1 MSKSSSVSVA
11 LGENVVHPKK
21 TIVYLFGFQV
31 STLPPAP
38 QFILLSSAVFIFYI
52 AYGYMLELI
61 FTLEGMQPHGWY
73 LTLVQFAF
81 YTVFALLQIILSGGT
96 IAKKIPL
103 RTYVIIA
110 ILTVGTMGFS
120 NSSVGYLNY
129 PTQVI
134 FKSCKLI
141 PVMIGS
147 ILILGKRYSFAEV
160 VSCLCMS
167 TGLIWFT
174 LADST
179 VQPDFSLTGVVLV
192 SLALVCD
199 AIIGNVQEGAI
210 KKYNED
216 ATHVVLYSYSIG
228 FFLIFIGLLLI
239 DQLVPA
245 ISFASQFPWEV
256 YGRAVLLSA
265 AGFCGVQVVLTL
277 VTLYGALIAVTVT
290 TCRKALTICLS
301 FLLFSKPFTIQYVW
315 GGLLVVAGIYLNIYG
330 KKSKSSTPFLVS
342 IQQMYMQIQQHLA
355 PKISK
360 ISEGRQVDEFKVTV
374 DSEGKRNVKNNA
386 NERHTR
392 NLCTDKCSPL
402 DDDWVVLDNNLPL
415 VHEKADDHAM

>member
-1 MSKSSSVSVA
+1 MSKSSSVSVT
-11 LGENVVHPKK
+11 LGETLGQPKKNVVE
-21 TIVYLFGFQV
+21 LFGFPV
-31 STLPPAP
+31 SRLPPTP
-38 QFILLSSAVFIFYI
+38 QFIFLSTAVFIFYI

-81 YTVFALLQIILSGGT
+81 YTIFALLQIILSGSALT
-96 IAKKIPL
+96 RKIPL
-103 RTYVIIA
+103 KTYVIIA

-147 ILILGKRYSFAEV
+147 ILILGKRYSILEV
-160 VSCLCMS
+160 VACLCMS
-167 TGLIWFT
+167 SGLIWFT

-179 VQPDFSLTGVVLV
+179 LQPDFSFTGVMLV
-192 SLALVCD
+192 SLALICD

-210 KKYNED
+210 RKYSEST
-216 ATHVVLYSYSIG
+216 AHVVLYSYSIG
-228 FFLIFIGLLLI
+228 FFLILIGLLLI

-245 ISFASQFPWEV
+245 VSFASQFPWEV
-256 YGRAVLLSA
+256 YGRAVVLSA

-277 VTLYGALIAVTVT
+277 VTLHGALVAVTVT
-290 TCRKALTICLS
+290 TFRKALTICLS
-301 FLLFSKPFTIQYVW
+301 FLLFRKPFTVQYVW

-342 IQQMYMQIQQHLA
+342 IQQMYMQIQQQLA
-355 PKISK
+355 PKISQIHK
-360 ISEGRQVDEFKVTV
+360 GEDDGFRVIADTQTTQMKDKRAFLVLVDVHASIMTGR
-374 DSEGKRNVKNNA
+374 
-386 NERHTR
+386 
-392 NLCTDKCSPL
+392 
-402 DDDWVVLDNNLPL
+402 
-415 VHEKADDHAM
+415 